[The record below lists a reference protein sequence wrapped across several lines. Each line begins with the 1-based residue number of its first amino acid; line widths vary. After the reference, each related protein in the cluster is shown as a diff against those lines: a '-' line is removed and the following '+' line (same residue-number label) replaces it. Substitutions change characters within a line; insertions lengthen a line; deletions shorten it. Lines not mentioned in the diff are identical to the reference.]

1 MKPSIGPVVSVP
13 AADIVH
19 AHGVYCQLTGQ
30 NLRLAYERERW
41 WYEFLRA
48 GFTVEDLRRVVFYLQ
63 RQIREGRRNV
73 GALKLRNL
81 LQPDSFEEDLA
92 ISRVR
97 LEAPKA
103 PHCPPPPSPP
113 CDPAAAAA
121 RRADFARRLGELRS
135 NL

>member
-1 MKPSIGPVVSVP
+1 MKPTIGPVVSVSS
-13 AADIVH
+13 ADIVH
-19 AHGVYCQLTGQ
+19 AHDVYCQLTGQ

-48 GFTVEDLRRVVFYLQ
+48 GFTVEDLARVVRYLQ
-63 RQIREGRRNV
+63 RQIREQRRNV

-103 PHCPPPPSPP
+103 PPRPPPPSPP

-121 RRADFARRLGELRS
+121 RRAEFAQRLSELRS